1 MKISSIILSDNSKSM
16 SLVNATASAT
26 SASFQKGNPRYILL
40 LTLVATLGGLLFGYD
55 TAVVNGAE
63 KSLVAFYIQNITSAA
78 HYDYAVSMI
87 TEYRALMVI
96 VLFAI
101 FLIISGQ
108 IIRLIGIKKG
118 GITGLIILTILSYW
132 AAGFIGNPVPVDAA
146 ALQDIADVIKGFVI
160 ASALIGCVIGG
171 ASAGFIS
178 KSIGRKNG
186 LMVAAI
192 AFLLSAIGAWRPEVF
207 NIFGVQDAYSFVIY
221 RILGGIGVGIA
232 SMISPMYIA
241 EIAPASVRGKLV
253 SFNQFAIIF
262 GMLLI
267 YFVNYFIA
275 HQGNEQWLITEGW
288 RWMFFSGAIPA
299 GIFFILLFFVPETPR
314 YLVMKGLD
322 EKALK
327 VLNKISGSSNAAKIL
342 EEIKSTT
349 HEKNVPWLSYGS
361 FIIFVGIM
369 LSVFQQFVGI
379 NVVLYYAGNIF
390 RNMGSSTESSLL
402 QTIIVG
408 IINLLFTVLAIF
420 TVDKFGRIPLMII
433 GSIGMALSMIALGF
447 AFYFNQL
454 GIAAL
459 IFMLLYTAAFAMSWG
474 PVCWVLL
481 AEIFPN
487 SIRSALSIAVAAQ
500 WIANWVVSLT
510 FPVMNDNVWL
520 TAKFHHGFS
529 YWIYG
534 VMGILSA
541 IFMWKLVPETKGK
554 TLEEIE
560 HLWKKKPKQTV
571 EDALF
576 TNNEF

>member
-1 MKISSIILSDNSKSM
+1 MALI
-16 SLVNATASAT
+16 NATSGT
-26 SASFQKGNPRYILL
+26 TVTSFQKGNSTYIIL

-63 KSLVAFYIQNITSAA
+63 KSLVAFYIQNIIDPS
-78 HYDYAVSMI
+78 HYQYAVSMI
-87 TEYRALMVI
+87 TQYRALMVI

-118 GITGLIILTILSYW
+118 GITGLIIIAVLVFWSV
-132 AAGFIGNPVPVDAA
+132 GFIGKPVPVDAV

-178 KSIGRKNG
+178 KSLGRKNG
-186 LMVAAI
+186 LMIAAI
-192 AFLLSAIGAWRPEVF
+192 AFLLSAIGAWRPEIF
-207 NIFGVQDAYSFVIY
+207 NIFGVEDAYSFVVY

-241 EIAPASVRGKLV
+241 EIAPANVRGKLV

-267 YFVNYFIA
+267 YFVNYFISK
-275 HQGNEQWLITEGW
+275 QGNEQWLITEGW
-288 RWMFFSGAIPA
+288 RWMFFSGVIPA

-314 YLVMKGLD
+314 YLVMNGKD
-322 EKALK
+322 DKALK
-327 VLNKISGSSNAAKIL
+327 VLKKISGNESATRIL

-349 HEKNVPWLSYGS
+349 HEKNVPWLSYGF
-361 FIIFVGIM
+361 FIIFIGIM

-379 NVVLYYAGNIF
+379 NVVLYYASNIF
-390 RNMGSSTESSLL
+390 RNMGSSTDSSLL

-408 IINLLFTVLAIF
+408 VVNLLFTVLAIL
-420 TVDKFGRIPLMII
+420 TVDKFGRKPLMII
-433 GSIGMALSMIALGF
+433 GSIGMAVSMIALGF

-459 IFMLLYTAAFAMSWG
+459 IFMLAYTAAFAMSWG

-500 WIANWVVSLT
+500 WIANWIVSLT
-510 FPVMNDNVWL
+510 FPIMNDNVWL
-520 TAKFHHGFS
+520 TEKFHHGFS

-534 VMGILSA
+534 IMGVLSA
-541 IFMWKLVPETKGK
+541 LFMWKLVPETKGK

-560 HLWKKKPKQTV
+560 HLWKKKPEQTV
-571 EDALF
+571 EDALL
-576 TNNEF
+576 TNAEF

>member
-1 MKISSIILSDNSKSM
+1 MALI
-16 SLVNATASAT
+16 NATSGTT
-26 SASFQKGNPRYILL
+26 SASFQKVNPTYIVL

-63 KSLVAFYIQNITSAA
+63 KSLVAFYIQDITSAN
-78 HYDYAVSMI
+78 HYSYAVSMI
-87 TEYRALMVI
+87 TQYRILMVI

-118 GITGLIILTILSYW
+118 GITGIIIIALLTFWSV
-132 AAGFIGNPVPVDAA
+132 GFIGKPIPVDAT
-146 ALQDIADVIKGFVI
+146 ALQDTADVIKGFLI

-178 KSIGRKNG
+178 KSLGRKNG
-186 LMVAAI
+186 LMIAAI
-192 AFLLSAIGAWRPEVF
+192 AFLLSAIGAWKPEAF
-207 NIFGVQDAYSFVIY
+207 NFFGVENAYSFVIY

-241 EIAPASVRGKLV
+241 EIAPANVRGKLV

-275 HQGNEQWLITEGW
+275 QQGNEQWLITEGW

-314 YLVMKGLD
+314 YLVMKGYD

-327 VLNKISGSSNAAKIL
+327 VLKKISGADNASKIL

-349 HEKNVPWLSYGS
+349 HEKNVPWLSYGF
-361 FIIFVGIM
+361 FIIFIGIM

-379 NVVLYYAGNIF
+379 NVVLYYAANIF
-390 RNMGSSTESSLL
+390 RNMGSSTDSSLI

-408 IINLLFTVLAIF
+408 IVNLLFTVLAIL
-420 TVDKFGRIPLMII
+420 TVDKFGRKPLMII
-433 GSIGMALSMIALGF
+433 GSIGMAVSMIALGF

-459 IFMLLYTAAFAMSWG
+459 IFMLTYTAAFAMSWG

-520 TAKFHHGFS
+520 TDKFHHGFS

-571 EDALF
+571 EDSLL
-576 TNNEF
+576 TNAEF